1 MKLWI
6 DDLREPPDATW
17 TWVKSSADALLCIKH
32 FASDI
37 SEISFDHDLGGS
49 DTSMPVAREIEE
61 RAFRGRGDPVV
72 WHVHSANPAGRKN
85 LKMAMQS
92 AERFWAKERAAR

>member
-17 TWVKSSADALLCIKH
+17 HWSKSSADALLCFKH

-37 SEISFDHDLGGS
+37 HEVSFDHDLGGD
-49 DTSMPVAREIEE
+49 DTVMPVVREIES
-61 RAFRGRGDPVV
+61 RAFHGRGDPFE
-72 WHVHSANPAGRKN
+72 WRVHSANPVGRKN
-85 LKMAMQS
+85 IEAGMQS
-92 AERFWAKERAAR
+92 AERFWNRD

>member
-17 TWVKSSADALLCIKH
+17 HWSKSSADALLCLKH

-37 SEISFDHDLGGS
+37 TEVSFDHDLGGE
-49 DTSMPVAREIEE
+49 DTVMPFVREIEA
-61 RAFRGRGDPVV
+61 RAFRGRGDPFD
-72 WHVHSANPAGRKN
+72 WRVHSANPVGRKN
-85 LKMAMQS
+85 IEAAMQS
-92 AERFWAKERAAR
+92 AERFWAQR